1 MANIKNQHLR
11 KYIESREREKRASD
25 LHKVGG
31 TSVTRT
37 SAVRYTNDMVSKSPN
52 KSAKFTHSRKT
63 QHEKSYTVKK
73 VLD

>member
-25 LHKVGG
+25 MHKVGG

-37 SAVRYTNDMVSKSPN
+37 SAVRYTNDMISKSPN
-52 KSAKFTHSRKT
+52 KSAKF
-63 QHEKSYTVKK
+63 
-73 VLD
+73 